1 MPPHGHSSSSHSSH
15 SHSSHSSHHSSS
27 SHSSHSSHSY
37 SSSSSYRSRKN
48 QPSGYGSS
56 VKRSVFRCK
65 NHDYHYYDKSWV
77 DQTTGA
83 SYRQGYYD
91 ENGNY
96 YKAVAIKEKDGSSF
110 VFATCEYCGTEQ
122 KFSWKE
128 GFDANCPNCSAPFSL
143 EGVVRDE
150 STTGMGPDSKK
161 LLMIVLI
168 VFGVVWVAPF
178 MLILVAGIIGFI
190 VSRLPSVNPQG
201 YETVESS
208 SEGYGENDGS
218 GSEENT
224 VSNLDIFGETI
235 YLDGDKGGSYKI
247 VTGQDFYNKRLK
259 WDYGYD
265 SYYDK
270 STDCYVWYNT
280 DVAPNLWQ
288 YWYEGISSDYGDY
301 GWMEYED
308 TTDDGQDNG
317 VWYIEESSGSWV
329 ELPDK
334 YDTTNLWHIV
344 TED

>member
-1 MPPHGHSSSSHSSH
+1 
-15 SHSSHSSHHSSS
+15 
-27 SHSSHSSHSY
+27 
-37 SSSSSYRSRKN
+37 
-48 QPSGYGSS
+48 
-56 VKRSVFRCK
+56 
-65 NHDYHYYDKSWV
+65 
-77 DQTTGA
+77 
-83 SYRQGYYD
+83 
-91 ENGNY
+91 
-96 YKAVAIKEKDGSSF
+96 
-110 VFATCEYCGTEQ
+110 
-122 KFSWKE
+122 
-128 GFDANCPNCSAPFSL
+128 
-143 EGVVRDE
+143 
-150 STTGMGPDSKK
+150 MGPDSKK